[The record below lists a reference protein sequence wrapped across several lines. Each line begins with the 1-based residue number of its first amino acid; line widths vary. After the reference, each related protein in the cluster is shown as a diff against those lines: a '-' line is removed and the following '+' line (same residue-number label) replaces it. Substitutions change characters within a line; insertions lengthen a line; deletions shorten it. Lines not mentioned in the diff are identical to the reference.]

1 MTEAFALGY
10 PQVAERAENAE
21 RGRASFFLVG
31 LNHRTAPVDVRERLS
46 VGENKL
52 AEVTQ
57 SLTHL
62 PSVGG
67 ACVLSTCNRVEI
79 LVSSTADDAVDS
91 VIDWLARYGGTPRE
105 VLEPHLYI
113 QRGSDAVAHL
123 FRVTSGL
130 DSMIVG
136 EPQIAGQVKKAFGGA
151 TLDAPLQQLFEQTMH
166 VAKKVRS
173 QTGIGEHAVSIPY
186 AAIEL
191 AKKIFGDLTGLRV
204 LLLGA
209 GEIGELTAE
218 HLAAQHVRQ
227 IFVAN
232 KTYERA
238 VELSR
243 RFGGSAV
250 QFGSFE
256 EQLAECDIVI
266 ASTGAP
272 HYVIEP
278 AQVMRALEARSQRG
292 LFLVDLAVPRN
303 IDPAIA
309 NIDGAYLYDVDDLQ
323 HVADANRELRRCKAA
338 RAEEIVLAE
347 VRSFRRRLAMEDAV
361 PTIVELQQRVDE
373 LRAAEL
379 EKCLRKIGPLR
390 TEQREAIEQLS
401 LRMMNKIL
409 HHPIVQL
416 KEPSHEP
423 QERESLRRTIRTL
436 FGLTP

>member
-1 MTEAFALGY
+1 MTEAFALEY
-10 PQVAERAENAE
+10 PQVAARSETSER
-21 RGRASFFLVG
+21 RATSFFLVG

-46 VGENKL
+46 VGEAKL
-52 AEVTQ
+52 SEVTR
-57 SLTHL
+57 SLTRL
-62 PSVGG
+62 LSIDG
-67 ACVLSTCNRVEI
+67 ACVLSTCNRVEV
-79 LVSSTADDAVDS
+79 LVSSADDVIDS
-91 VIDWLARYGGTPRE
+91 VIDWLASYGRTPRE
-105 VLEPHLYI
+105 ILEPHLYI
-113 QRGSDAVAHL
+113 QRGSDAVTHL
-123 FRVTSGL
+123 FRVASGL

-151 TLDAPLQQLFEQTMH
+151 TLDSALQQLFEQTMH
-166 VAKKVRS
+166 VAKKVRT
-173 QTGIGEHAVSIPY
+173 QTGIGEHAVSIPF

-218 HLAAQHVRQ
+218 HLAAQKVRQ

-232 KTYERA
+232 RKYERA
-238 VELSR
+238 VELSQ

-250 QFGSFE
+250 QFDSFE

-266 ASTGAP
+266 ASTAAP

-278 AQVMRALEARSQRG
+278 AQVARALEARRQRG

-309 NIDGAYLYDVDDLQ
+309 AIDGAYLYDIDDLQ
-323 HVADANRELRRCKAA
+323 QVADANRERRRCKAA
-338 RAEEIVLAE
+338 QAEQIVAVE
-347 VRSFRRRLAMEDAV
+347 VRSFRGRLAMEEAV

-373 LRAAEL
+373 LRSAEL
-379 EKCLRKIGPLR
+379 EKCLRKLGPLR

-401 LRMMNKIL
+401 VRMMNKIL

-423 QERESLRRTIRTL
+423 HERESLRRTIRTI
-436 FGLTP
+436 FGLRP